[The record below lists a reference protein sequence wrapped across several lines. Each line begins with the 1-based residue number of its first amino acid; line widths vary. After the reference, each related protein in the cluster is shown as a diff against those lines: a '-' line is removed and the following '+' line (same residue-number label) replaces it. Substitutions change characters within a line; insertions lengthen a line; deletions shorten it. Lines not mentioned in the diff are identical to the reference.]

1 MKKIIIGLGNP
12 GPRYVFTRH
21 NVGFLTV
28 DRFVELN
35 KRYIDYKKI
44 SAKTF
49 EGFETNEYV
58 IVKPI
63 TYMNLSGQ
71 SLFELKK
78 KYGEIEAQNIIV
90 VYDDVELDLGKMR
103 IRPKGSAGG
112 HNGVKSIIGALNSDD
127 FARIRIGV
135 NKKPPY
141 MDLADY
147 VLSEFSKNE
156 LENIYKIIDPAC
168 KALEELLNE
177 DVQNVMNKFNGK
189 NFLDA

>member
-168 KALEELLNE
+168 EALEELLNE